1 MTSDRHTLRIANEDV
16 RAKALHWI
24 TKTPVGWLV
33 EFSAPRRTDIQSRR
47 MWAMLGDISRQ
58 VEHFGLKYEPE
69 AWKVIALAALG
80 KEVRVA
86 PSLHGNGLVPL
97 GISTR
102 RLTKE
107 RCPIS
112 SKAYSL
118 RGGEGRRLVR
128 PDPRAG
134 ECRGM
139 SELPTAELRRRVH
152 AIMDPIGELRRNRRL
167 HREALSETHERQI
180 S

>member
-102 RLTKE
+102 RLTKGE
-107 RCPIS
+107 MSDLIE
-112 SKAYSL
+112 SL
-118 RGGEGRRLVR
+118 FAFGAEKGVVWSDPTLVQGSV
-128 PDPRAG
+128 A
-134 ECRGM
+134 
-139 SELPTAELRRRVH
+139 A
-152 AIMDPIGELRRNRRL
+152 
-167 HREALSETHERQI
+167 
-180 S
+180 

>member
-24 TKTPVGWLV
+24 TKAPVGWLV

-69 AWKVIALAALG
+69 AWKIIALAALG

-102 RLTKE
+102 RLTKGE
-107 RCPIS
+107 MSDLIE
-112 SKAYSL
+112 SL
-118 RGGEGRRLVR
+118 FAFGAEKGVVWSDPTLVQWSV
-128 PDPRAG
+128 A
-134 ECRGM
+134 
-139 SELPTAELRRRVH
+139 A
-152 AIMDPIGELRRNRRL
+152 
-167 HREALSETHERQI
+167 
-180 S
+180 